1 MRALPHP
8 QHATVIA
15 YLALFVALGG
25 VSYAAIT
32 LPANSVGTKQIKKR
46 AVTKAKLKKGAVTTA
61 KIKSGAVTGAL
72 VKDGS
77 LEPADFGQLPTGPQ
91 GPQGLQGL
99 TGLTGSPGPTFADAG
114 LTTGCCASATPTGA
128 TMPSGSKTVTL
139 PFSARLF
146 VFASVYTSI
155 TSCSSNCRLEYGLR
169 VDGVAVPGTVRRLA
183 TVAGAPTPTPD
194 VSGELTPWGITGTL
208 AAGDHTIELVREPLI
223 GTMMTNGFGNQQI
236 GAIAIGG

>member
-25 VSYAAIT
+25 VSYAAIA
-32 LPANSVGTKQIKKR
+32 LPANSVGSKQIKKR

-61 KIKSGAVTGAL
+61 KITDDAVTGAQ

-77 LEPADFGQLPTGPQ
+77 LQPADFGQLPTGPQ
-91 GPQGLQGL
+91 GLQGPQGL

-114 LTTGCCASATPTGA
+114 LDTGCCASGTPTSA
-128 TMPSGSKTVTL
+128 AMPSASKTVTL
-139 PFSARLF
+139 PFAARLF

-155 TSCSSNCRLEYGLR
+155 SSCSNNCRMEFGLR
-169 VDGVAVPGTVRRLA
+169 VDGAAVSGTMRRLA

-208 AAGDHTIELVREPLI
+208 AAGDHTIELVREPLT
-223 GTMMTNGFGNQQI
+223 GTMLTNGFGDQQI